1 VNTVRLEI
9 ADFRSPEEWLW
20 RLLDADGSYMASH
33 EVRIARTDPE
43 HTGFIDV
50 RTYLERVADRADPKR
65 AEREDAALR
74 SLGKWIHDCVL
85 GTVADALVKQAEASP
100 TLVTVSVPRQA
111 TELLTRP
118 FELAMVS
125 GKPLA
130 SWDLTLAF
138 EIEGATRPVQKERV
152 SERLRMLALFS
163 VPTDQTALALRRERF
178 ALKELVRR
186 VVSMSARAVE
196 LRVLQY
202 GVTRE
207 RLTEVVEEGA
217 SWDMIHFSGHGL
229 PGGLLL
235 EKPDGSADQI
245 SSDELVRLLTSCRG
259 RLKLVT
265 LSACDS
271 AAATAAETLQALGLE
286 TGAPEPSRLS
296 ETTLPGLAHELVARL
311 DCAAIAMRYPVEDE
325 FAIALVHDLYELLLA
340 KGQPLALAL
349 QRALHKASEAP
360 GVRRHLLSLVTPAL
374 FGGRLAMTELEA
386 PRGKRAGFDI
396 SNPGMAYFP
405 DEPPQFV
412 GRTGALARA
421 SEAFAPGSKRRGVL
435 FCGMAGGGKTSCAL
449 ELAYRYAQDRFEAMA
464 WYEAPKEGLPIDNA
478 LPDLGRALEQQLPD
492 FSMLE
497 AFRSRDSFVQF
508 LPRLTNLL
516 RERSVLIVLDN
527 LESLLTPGGE
537 WKDDRWPLL
546 IQAAVRHGGL
556 SRLVLTSRYEPS
568 GLGDE
573 ILSEPVSGLTLG
585 ESVLLA
591 RQLENLGALMRE
603 GDGQDR
609 RLVIRTLSLVQ
620 GNPKL
625 IELANAQ
632 ASDHSRLEQRLND
645 ADAAWQQGFGRLESF
660 FETGRSDYAPEDYL
674 PVLERWTIG
683 VAEHLPADSRAL
695 FHVLSVLQD
704 SDRVQSVVADNW
716 RVIVAAESGHIT
728 DLSDALEPLI
738 MQGLVNAEQ
747 LPDGSLVYRIHSA
760 VAGVGRDT
768 AQPELRLAT
777 NRQLASYWK
786 NQFFRAVGQETG
798 DELGALVLQ
807 AGTRAAPYLLEL
819 SNWEAASVLLE
830 QVIARDTSMGTLGAV
845 VPLLER
851 IAGVTAGTERDV
863 EDRGVLAKALTHTQP
878 NTAEALLRE
887 LLPQAVRLGRFEHAS
902 GLAADL
908 INLLRRDGQLET
920 ALKLSAEKQRYSEYA
935 GLGPWTALADIG
947 WRLQIRQAMGEN
959 ARVIEEVEEL
969 RDRLSATTRSD
980 KPEAVTLW
988 AARESIL
995 DCARAAA
1002 LALEHWDEALRW
1014 NAEVLASKTDRGTP
1028 LLSRERSEFN
1038 SYGPLLAMGE
1048 NSAAE
1053 NLLDQVWTVFDR
1065 ERYDRGLG
1073 PLYSAWAHLQ
1083 FVLHNIRSAI
1093 EYEERALASKYQA
1106 DGAVSI
1112 ALSHANLA
1120 LYYATDGDNR
1130 AAALHCVA
1138 ATLLRVRLNSQ
1149 AVAVTASAAAAYV
1162 RAAKFERVSFAALC
1176 ETLGTRFGLEALCA
1190 RIASGDDSEASLS
1203 AAMTLIS
1210 DEVPRAPARPEL
1222 NQIRVWV
1229 RQGRTDR
1236 SIARL
1241 VNDELIGSA
1250 VQHQDAGAGEALDYA
1265 ALGETLER
1273 ILGA

>member
-1 VNTVRLEI
+1 VNLVRLEI
-9 ADFRSPEEWLW
+9 VDFRSPEEWLW
-20 RLLDADGSYMASH
+20 RLLDADGNYMASH
-33 EVRIARTDPE
+33 EVRIARTDPQQ
-43 HTGFIDV
+43 TGFIDV
-50 RTYLERVADRADPKR
+50 RTYLERAADRADPKR

-74 SLGKWIHDCVL
+74 SLGEWIYNWVF
-85 GTVADALVKQAEASP
+85 GAVADALVSLAEASP

-118 FELAMVS
+118 FELAVVG

-138 EIEGATRPVQKERV
+138 EIEGATTPVPKEGV

-186 VVSMSARAVE
+186 VVSMSGRAVE

-207 RLTEVVEEGA
+207 RLAEVVEEGA

-229 PGGLLL
+229 PRGLLL
-235 EKPDGSADQI
+235 EKSDGSGDEI
-245 SSDELVRLLTSCRG
+245 SSDDLVELLKSCRG

-271 AAATAAETLQALGLE
+271 AAATAAETLRALGLE
-286 TGAPEPSRLS
+286 TGASKPSRLA
-296 ETTLPGLAHELVARL
+296 ETALPALAHELVARL

-325 FAIALVHDLYELLLA
+325 FAIVLMDHLYELLLA
-340 KGQPLALAL
+340 KRQPLARAL
-349 QRALHKASEAP
+349 HLALHKAAEAP
-360 GVRRHLLSLVTPAL
+360 GVQRRLLSLVTPAL
-374 FGGRLAMTELEA
+374 FGAGLAMTGLPA
-386 PRGKRAGFDI
+386 PEGIPAGFSI
-396 SNPGMAYFP
+396 SDPGMAYFP

-421 SEAFAPGSKRRGVL
+421 SEVFAPASTRKGVL
-435 FCGMAGGGKTSCAL
+435 FGGMAGGGKTACAL

-464 WYEAPKEGLPIDNA
+464 WYEAPKEGFPINNA
-478 LPDLGRALEQQLPD
+478 LPELGRALERQLPD
-492 FSMLE
+492 FSMAE
-497 AFRSRDSFVQF
+497 AFRSHDSFEQF
-508 LPRLTNLL
+508 LPRLTQLL
-516 RERSVLIVLDN
+516 KKRSILIVLDN

-537 WKDDRWPLL
+537 WKDDRWGLL
-546 IQAAVRHGGL
+546 IEAAVRHGGL
-556 SRLVLTSRYEPS
+556 SRLILTSRYEPS
-568 GLGDE
+568 NLADE
-573 ILSEPVSGLTLG
+573 IISEPVSGLTLG

-591 RQLENLGALMRE
+591 RQLEHLGALMRE
-603 GDGQDR
+603 GSVEDR

-625 IELANAQ
+625 IQLANAQ
-632 ASDHSRLEQRLND
+632 ASDHWRLEQRLND
-645 ADAAWQQGFGRLESF
+645 ADAAWQQGLGHLESF
-660 FETGRSDYAPEDYL
+660 IETGRSDFAPEDYL
-674 PVLERWTIG
+674 PVLERWTTG
-683 VAEHLPADSRAL
+683 VTQHLPADSTAL

-704 SDRVQSVVADNW
+704 PDRVQSVVGDNW
-716 RVIVAAESGHIT
+716 RVIVAGETEHIT
-728 DLSDALEPLI
+728 DLSDALEPLM

-747 LPDGSLVYRIHSA
+747 QPDGSLVYRIHPA
-760 VAGVGRDT
+760 VAGVGRRT
-768 AQPELRLAT
+768 APPELTLAT
-777 NRQLASYWK
+777 NQQLASYWK
-786 NQFFRAVGQETG
+786 NKFFQAVDQETG

-819 SNWEAASVLLE
+819 SNWEAASVLLD

-845 VPLLER
+845 IPLLER
-851 IAGVTAGTERDV
+851 IAAVTAGTEREV
-863 EDRGVLAKALTHTQP
+863 EDRGVLAKALTHMQP
-878 NTAEALLRE
+878 ATAEALLRE
-887 LLPQAVRLGRFEHAS
+887 LLPQAVRLGRFELAS
-902 GLAADL
+902 GLAAEL

-920 ALKLSAEKQRYSEYA
+920 ALKLSAEKQRYSEHA
-935 GLGPWTALADIG
+935 GFGPWTALADIG
-947 WRLQIRQAMGEN
+947 WRLQIRQAIGEN
-959 ARVIEEVEEL
+959 ERVIEEVEEL

-988 AARESIL
+988 GARESIL

-1014 NAEVLASKTDRGTP
+1014 NAEVLASKTDRGAP
-1028 LLSRERSEFN
+1028 LLSRARSEFN
-1038 SYGPLLAMGE
+1038 DYGPLLATGE
-1048 NSAAE
+1048 DGAE
-1053 NLLDQVWTVFDR
+1053 NLLDKVWTIFER

-1083 FVLHNIRSAI
+1083 FVLHNMRSAI

-1120 LYYATDGDNR
+1120 LYYATDGDYEG
-1130 AAALHCVA
+1130 ATLHGVA

-1149 AVAVTASAAAAYV
+1149 VARATSAAAAAYV
-1162 RAAKFERVSFAALC
+1162 GAAEFERMSFAALC

-1190 RIASGDDSEASLS
+1190 RIASSDDPETSLS

-1210 DEVPRAPARPEL
+1210 NENPRAPTRPEL

-1241 VNDELIGSA
+1241 VNDELLRPA
-1250 VQHQDAGAGEALDYA
+1250 VPDHDDGVGETVGYA
-1265 ALGETLER
+1265 ELGETLER